1 LSPDPENSE
10 RQPTRRSF
18 LNFCIGST
26 FVAAAFGVVYPI
38 LKFLWPPSESLAHF
52 REEII
57 RMPIGDV
64 PVGMASQVLYK
75 RHPLVVIRLVE
86 DRVVVLSALCTHL
99 NCLVNWD
106 EETRRLVCPCH
117 GAIFDINGTPLRGP
131 APSPLA
137 SYPAKIVGNEI
148 VIGEA

>member
-1 LSPDPENSE
+1 MSTEPAVNE
-10 RQPTRRSF
+10 RPPTRRSF

-26 FVAAAFGVVYPI
+26 FTAAAVGVIYPI
-38 LKFLWPPSESLAHF
+38 IKFLWPPKESLSHF

-57 RMPIGDV
+57 RMPLGDV

-75 RHPLVVIRLVE
+75 RAPLIVIRPME
-86 DRVVVLSALCTHL
+86 DQVVVLSALCTHL

-106 EETRRLVCPCH
+106 EGARRLVCPCH

-137 SYPAKIVGNEI
+137 AYPAKVVGEEI

>member
-1 LSPDPENSE
+1 
-10 RQPTRRSF
+10 
-18 LNFCIGST
+18 
-26 FVAAAFGVVYPI
+26 
-38 LKFLWPPSESLAHF
+38 
-52 REEII
+52 
-57 RMPIGDV
+57 
-64 PVGMASQVLYK
+64 
-75 RHPLVVIRLVE
+75 
-86 DRVVVLSALCTHL
+86 VVVLSALCTHL

>member
-1 LSPDPENSE
+1 MSPDNESAE
-10 RQPTRRSF
+10 RRPSRRSF
-18 LNFCIGST
+18 LNLCIGST
-26 FVAAAFGVVYPI
+26 FVVAALGVIYPI
-38 LKFLWPPSESLAHF
+38 LKFLWPPAESLAHF

-57 RMPIGDV
+57 RMPVGDI
-64 PVGMASQVLYK
+64 PAGMASQILYK
-75 RHPLVVIRLVE
+75 RDPLVVIRPAE

-99 NCLVNWD
+99 NCLVTWD
-106 EETRRLVCPCH
+106 EETRRLVCPCY

-137 SYPAKIVGNEI
+137 SYPAKIVGDEI

>member
-1 LSPDPENSE
+1 MSPEPEITE
-10 RQPTRRSF
+10 QAPTRRSF

-26 FVAAAFGVVYPI
+26 FMVLAVGVIYPI
-38 LKFLWPPSESLAHF
+38 LKFLWPPQESLSHF

-57 RMPIGDV
+57 RMPLADV
-64 PVGMASQVLYK
+64 PTGMASQVLYK
-75 RHPLVVIRLVE
+75 RAPLVVIRPAKNSI
-86 DRVVVLSALCTHL
+86 VVLSALCTHL
-99 NCLVNWD
+99 NCLVTWD
-106 EETRRLVCPCH
+106 EKTRRVVCPCH

-137 SYPAKIVGNEI
+137 SFPAKIVGEEI